1 MPKYKITGSFEI
13 EIVADDPRH
22 AEDLLWKM
30 TLSKVSTEGTLET
43 DEPEYIEPD
52 HAGEAADA
60 GYDAMMGAR
69 SL

>member
-1 MPKYKITGSFEI
+1 MPRYEICGSFTI
-13 EIVADDPRH
+13 EIVAETPEH
-22 AEDLLWKM
+22 AEELLWAM

-43 DEPEYIEPD
+43 EEPDYIEPD

-60 GYDAMMGAR
+60 GYDALDGAR

>member
-1 MPKYKITGSFEI
+1 MPRYEITGSFKI

-22 AEDLLWKM
+22 AEERLWRM
-30 TLSKVSTEGTLET
+30 TLSKVSTEGILET
-43 DEPEYIEPD
+43 DEPELIEPD